1 MGYLV
6 TGHFTLEKPNPER
19 VRAAL
24 PTPVGFGIYRHESLA
39 VFAIDTFRASKPTH
53 YPLSTATPG
62 TDLPL
67 QLPPDLQ
74 AVNDIYEELRKKG
87 TANGLKRSY
96 ISLSRM
102 LSAGLEQSVLSAFS
116 DDEDCDFACVSRDGT
131 TGRVV
136 ARCGDDLI
144 LFDKGRLSVT
154 KTEDE
159 RTLHAVVSR
168 EFELFTGQPAS
179 ALGLGSFDAPDV
191 FGFVPVE
198 HVA

>member
-1 MGYLV
+1 MGYLIS
-6 TGHFTLEKPNPER
+6 GHFMLERPNPER

-24 PTPVGFGIYRHESLA
+24 PSSVGFGIYRHESVA
-39 VFAIDTFRASKPTH
+39 VFAIDTFRASKPSH

-74 AVNDIYEELRKKG
+74 AVNDLYEELRKKG

-102 LSAGLEQSVLSAFS
+102 LSAALAQPLLSAFS
-116 DDEDCDFACVSRDGT
+116 DDEGSDFACVSRSGT
-131 TGRVV
+131 TARVV
-136 ARCGDDLI
+136 ARCGDDLV
-144 LFDKGRLSVT
+144 LFDNGRLSIT
-154 KTEDE
+154 KPEAK
-159 RTLHAVVSR
+159 RTLHAVLSK
-168 EFELFTGQPAS
+168 EFELFTGKPAT
-179 ALGLGSFDAPDV
+179 ALGLGTFDPPDV

-198 HVA
+198 DVE